1 MADLNWMEFREVVP
15 AKVRTVLLPT
25 GTVEAH
31 GVANNGADVTA
42 PVIQR
47 WRQAVARIPDAP
59 VDCFRF
65 ADDVSWT
72 DRLRYTSDSHDSDF
86 AARSPDEP
94 FNVVWVAGENRG
106 LSPKGCRHHNGVNDI
121 RSFGHA

>member
-1 MADLNWMEFREVVP
+1 MVRTLAVLWLCCAAARAQSSREMADLNWMEFREVVP

-31 GVANNGADVTA
+31 GAAIDGADVTA

-59 VDCFRF
+59 VGCFRV
-65 ADDVSWT
+65 ADHSGAKASFTLVAVLIADVSPLT
-72 DRLRYTSDSHDSDF
+72 LSDT
-86 AARSPDEP
+86 P
-94 FNVVWVAGENRG
+94 
-106 LSPKGCRHHNGVNDI
+106 
-121 RSFGHA
+121 